1 VCANEA
7 QQTHAKVQ
15 RKGRYK
21 CSALHAAHAP
31 PSFGRQALW
40 RTGTNKSIKFP
51 ALQIVKLKIKTITFT
66 QYEKHNAQ

>member
-1 VCANEA
+1 VCASEA

-15 RKGRYK
+15 CKGGYK

-31 PSFGRQALW
+31 K
-40 RTGTNKSIKFP
+40 KSIKFP